1 MPNTQKI
8 EKKFNPNTLESSFD
22 ALVCKSRNSD
32 FEQASQ
38 ILKEL
43 PRDAILQNKQN
54 DAVLQINQEEEE
66 K

>member
-43 PRDAILQNKQN
+43 PRDAILQNEKE
-54 DAVLQINQEEEE
+54 VEE